1 MYGIR
6 RHENLDR
13 TKVDK
18 TTEAKKETNAPLLG
32 NTVSKEKVEEAR
44 QFWGRFVWGE
54 TTESKKE
61 SDAE

>member
-6 RHENLDR
+6 RNPEKLDR
-13 TKVDK
+13 TVIDK
-18 TTEAKKETNAPLLG
+18 TTEAKKENAPLLG

-44 QFWGRFVWGE
+44 AFWEGMFGAR
-54 TTESKKE
+54 TEAKKE

>member
-6 RHENLDR
+6 RNPEKLDR
-13 TKVDK
+13 TVIDK
-18 TTEAKKETNAPLLG
+18 TTEAKKENAPLLG

-44 QFWGRFVWGE
+44 AFWGRYVWGE
-54 TTESKKE
+54 TETKKE